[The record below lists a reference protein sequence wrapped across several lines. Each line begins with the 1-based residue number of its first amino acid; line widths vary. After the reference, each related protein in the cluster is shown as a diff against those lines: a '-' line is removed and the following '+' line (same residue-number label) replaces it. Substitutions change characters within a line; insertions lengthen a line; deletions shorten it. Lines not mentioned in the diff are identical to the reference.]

1 MSPQT
6 QTQPNRS
13 AVQQVAVLGATGSI
27 GRNTLDV
34 IVRHPERYRAFALAA
49 ATSVDAMHTLCRQHR
64 PAVAVMTDPDAATQL
79 REALADIPEIEVRSG
94 EAALTELAAAPEVD
108 AVMAAIVGFAGLRST
123 VAAARAGKRLLLANK
138 ESLVSAGRLVMQAV
152 REGGATLLPIDS
164 EHNAMFQC
172 LPVDDRARPVLDGV
186 EKIVLTASGGP
197 FRGRSRASLKAVTPD
212 EACAHPNWSM
222 GRKISVDSAT
232 LANKG
237 LELAEACWLFNREPT
252 GVQVVV
258 HPQSIVHSM
267 IRYRDGTTLAQLGM
281 PDMRTPI
288 AYGLAWPQRIDA
300 GVQPL
305 DLMQVG
311 RLDFEA
317 PDLEAFPCLALAQ
330 QAIAE
335 PGGMCVFNAANEV
348 AVAAFL
354 DGVLGFT
361 DIDRVIAGCLDALA
375 GSEPESISAVEELD
389 ARARASATEQLRRMR
404 G

>member
-1 MSPQT
+1 MLSAAAEKDAMSPQ
-6 QTQPNRS
+6 R
-13 AVQQVAVLGATGSI
+13 VAVLGATGSI

-34 IVRHPERYRAFALAA
+34 IARHPERYRAVALAA
-49 ATSVDAMHTLCRQHR
+49 ATSVEAMVTLCRAHR
-64 PAVAVMTDPDAATQL
+64 PEVAVMTDPSAAERL
-79 REALADIPEIEVRSG
+79 RVALQDLPDIEVQSG
-94 EAALTELAAAPEVD
+94 EAALVELAAASDVD
-108 AVMAAIVGFAGLRST
+108 TVMAAIVGFAGLRST

-138 ESLVSAGRLVMQAV
+138 ESLVSAGRLVMTAV
-152 REGGATLLPIDS
+152 RDGDATLLPIDS

-172 LPVDDRARPVLDGV
+172 LTVDDRARPQLDGV

-197 FRGRSRASLKAVTPD
+197 FRGRSRASLSAVTPD

-237 LELAEACWLFNREPT
+237 LELAEACWLFDSKPGDIE
-252 GVQVVV
+252 VVV

-267 IRYRDGTTLAQLGM
+267 IRYRDGTMLAQLGM

-300 GVQPL
+300 GVEPL

-330 QAIAE
+330 QAIGV

-354 DGVLGFT
+354 ADSLGFT
-361 DIDRVIAGCLDALA
+361 DIDRVIAATLEALS

-389 ARARASATEQLRRMR
+389 ARARAFANEQLRRMR

>member
-1 MSPQT
+1 MSTTAQST
-6 QTQPNRS
+6 RDGR
-13 AVQQVAVLGATGSI
+13 AVQRIAVLGATGSI

-34 IVRHPERYRAFALAA
+34 IARHPDRYRAFALAA
-49 ATSVDAMHTLCRQHR
+49 ATSVDTMNTLCRQHR
-64 PAVAVMTDPDAATQL
+64 PAVAVMTDADAANRL
-79 REALADIPEIEVRSG
+79 REALADVPEVEIRSG
-94 EAALTELAAAPEVD
+94 ETALVALAAAPEVD

-138 ESLVSAGRLVMQAV
+138 ESLVSAGRLVVEAV

-172 LPVDDRARPVLDGV
+172 LVADERARPQMDAVD
-186 EKIVLTASGGP
+186 KIVLTASGGP
-197 FRGRSRASLKAVTPD
+197 FRGRSRASLKSVTSD

-237 LELAEACWLFNREPT
+237 LELAEACWLFDTAPA
-252 GVQVVV
+252 GIDVVV

-288 AYGLAWPQRIDA
+288 AYGLAWPERIDA
-300 GVQPL
+300 GVEPL
-305 DLMQVG
+305 DLMRVG

-330 QAIAE
+330 QAIPE

-354 DGVLGFT
+354 EGALGFT
-361 DIDRVIAGCLDALA
+361 QIDRVIAGCLEALV
-375 GSEPESISAVEELD
+375 GTEPESISAVEELD
-389 ARARASATEQLRRMR
+389 ARTRASATEQLRRMR
-404 G
+404 N